1 MRKKMKKIIQLS
13 GANTENGY
21 LHCLTEDGKVY
32 YWGYQRKVTPITEE
46 ITPLTISTGVERDV
60 YGWVEM
66 IDGLHR

>member
-32 YWGYQRKVTPITEE
+32 YWGCQRKLTPITEE
-46 ITPLTISTGVERDV
+46 ITPRERDV